1 MSVESRLNAALAR
14 RAALAA
20 DPQTNAYRL
29 IHGAADGFADLAVD
43 RYADTLVAHLY
54 THGRRVTPP
63 TRLLATLAERASAR
77 SVYIKYRPDQ
87 ASVLDEA
94 AREELAPRAPL
105 LGPPVDELEVLE
117 NGLRFIVRPAE
128 GLSPGLFLDM
138 RETRAWVRAQAAG
151 CSVLNCFAYTCGFGI
166 AAWRGGATRAAN
178 LDISR
183 RYLEW
188 GQASAALNGLS
199 PPRTD
204 FIFGDVFDWL
214 KRFRRAGTT
223 FDLVILDPPSYATTK
238 RSRFVASRD
247 YARLVALAAPVVTS
261 GGRLVACANA
271 SSLTAS
277 AFSGLVHQGLA
288 QTEAGV
294 AGAKV
299 GPWQHEPALDFPVVT
314 GDWPYLKVLPVTLT
328 RA

>member
-1 MSVESRLNAALAR
+1 MSVESKLNAALAR

-43 RYADTLVAHLY
+43 RYADVLVAHLY
-54 THGRRVTPP
+54 THGQRVPPP
-63 TRLLATLAERASAR
+63 TRLLETLAESVGAR
-77 SVYIKYRPDQ
+77 TVYIKYRPDQ

-105 LGPPVDELEVLE
+105 LGPPVEELEVLE
-117 NGLRFIVRPAE
+117 NGLRFIARPAE
-128 GLSPGLFLDM
+128 GLNPGLFLDM
-138 RETRAWVRAQAAG
+138 RETRGWVRTQAAG
-151 CSVLNCFAYTCGFGI
+151 RSVLNCFAYTCGFGI
-166 AAWRGGATRAAN
+166 AAWRGGAARAAN

-199 PPRTD
+199 PSRTD

-223 FDLVILDPPSYATTK
+223 FDLVILDPPSYATAKKT
-238 RSRFVASRD
+238 RFVVSRD
-247 YARLVALAAPVVTS
+247 YALLVALAAPVVTS
-261 GGRLVACANA
+261 GGWLLACAN
-271 SSLTAS
+271 SSALPAATFA
-277 AFSGLVHQGLA
+277 GQVRKGLA
-288 QTEAGV
+288 QAEAGL

-299 GPWQHEPALDFPVVT
+299 GLMQHEPALDFPVMP
-314 GDWPYLKVLPVTLT
+314 GDWPYLKVLPVAFP

>member
-1 MSVESRLNAALAR
+1 MSVESKLNAALAR
-14 RAALAA
+14 RAPLAA

-43 RYADTLVAHLY
+43 RYADVLVAHLY
-54 THGRRVTPP
+54 THGQRVTPP
-63 TRLLATLAERASAR
+63 TRLLETLAERVGAR
-77 SVYIKYRPDQ
+77 SVYIKFRPDQ

-105 LGPPVDELEVLE
+105 LGPPVEELEVLE

-151 CSVLNCFAYTCGFGI
+151 HSVLNCFAYTCGFGI

-188 GQASAALNGLS
+188 GQANAALNGLS

-214 KRFRRAGTT
+214 KRFQRAGTH
-223 FDLVILDPPSYATTK
+223 FNGLILDPPSYATTK
-238 RSRFVASRD
+238 KSRWVLERD
-247 YARLVALAAPVVTS
+247 YAELVAQAAPLVRP
-261 GGRLVACANA
+261 GGWLLACANTHR
-271 SSLTAS
+271 LTTRSFTAQLR
-277 AFSGLVHQGLA
+277 AGLA
-288 QTEAGV
+288 AAGMV
-294 AGAKV
+294 HAVLGAV
-299 GPWQHEPALDFPVVT
+299 QYEPALDFPAAP
-314 GDWPYLKVLPVTLT
+314 GEPPYLKICRILFS
-328 RA
+328 